1 MQILQERAVYTL
13 GLAGT
18 NREDGED
25 QGRSIQEKSQAGR
38 VQHWDKTLP
47 SNEFWSE
54 NSSAT

>member
-47 SNEFWSE
+47 SNEFWL
-54 NSSAT
+54 